1 MPTVKTANETA
12 KPSKALSRD
21 DTRPTLQ
28 TANLRELNR
37 GVVVLEATNS
47 YEAVRVPMNTDGRI
61 GEPLRLPAAAV
72 KLLDGRKKSLT
83 IEGREIVAGNGD
95 GTRTLFDPAD
105 HGTFPD
111 FDSLWVDTDG
121 AFRVGINVSQL
132 SAISAALGSDTVE
145 IRFLP
150 EQIQPDS
157 VYMRA
162 MVIRPTA
169 GGVEGEG
176 LLMPVRIN

>member
-1 MPTVKTANETA
+1 MPTLKTANETA

-28 TANLRELNR
+28 TANLRELN
-37 GVVVLEATNS
+37 GGVVLEATNS
-47 YEAVRVPMNTDGRI
+47 YQAVRVPMNTDGRI
-61 GEPLRLPAAAV
+61 GEPLRLPAPAV
-72 KLLDGRKKSLT
+72 KLLDGRNKSLT

-111 FDSLWVDTDG
+111 FDSLWVDTGG

-132 SAISAALGSDTVE
+132 SAISAALGSDSVE

-150 EQIQPDS
+150 EHVESDT
-157 VYMRA
+157 VYTRA
-162 MVIRPTA
+162 MVVRPTA
-169 GGVEGEG
+169 AGAAGEG